1 MKKQFSMTNL
11 PYVPKIWATLVYF
24 LLFII
29 VFVLFLGRTVEGL
42 QIPILME
49 KFPGFYS
56 HISNFSISFMVCLV
70 AGYMGILASKKLT
83 SAFIFGA
90 LLILA
95 NFVYE
100 WFVPFLN
107 TPDKMDAYYGF
118 VGTLMPFPYFYFYQ
132 KFGLK
137 PNPKFK
143 SK

>member
-24 LLFII
+24 LLLVI
-29 VFVLFLGRTVEGL
+29 VFILFLGRTIEGL

-49 KFPGFYS
+49 SFPGFYS
-56 HISNFSISFMVCLV
+56 HISNFSISCMICLV
-70 AGYMGILASKKLT
+70 AGYMGILTSKKLT
-83 SAFIFGA
+83 SAFFIGA

-95 NFVYE
+95 NFAYE
-100 WFVPFLN
+100 WFIPVLN
-107 TPDKMDAYYGF
+107 TPDKIDAYYGF
-118 VGTLMPFPYFYFYQ
+118 AGSLLPFPYFYFYQ
-132 KFGLK
+132 KFGLM